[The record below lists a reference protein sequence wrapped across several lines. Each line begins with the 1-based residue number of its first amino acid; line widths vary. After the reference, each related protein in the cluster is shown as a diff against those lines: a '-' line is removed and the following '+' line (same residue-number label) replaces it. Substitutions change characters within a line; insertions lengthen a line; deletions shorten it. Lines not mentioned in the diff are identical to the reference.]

1 MQYKKTEAKS
11 CSNCHYA
18 LLKFGAFRGCEFCLM
33 TGRSRVAMGIANNKP
48 YRPCKAWLPR
58 KKEERE
64 AYIKKQKAMWKEKEG
79 GRKNEE

>member
-1 MQYKKTEAKS
+1 MQYKKGGVKS

-18 LLKFGAFRGCEFCLM
+18 LIKLGEFRACEFCLM
-33 TGRSRVAMGIANNKP
+33 TGRSRVAMGIAGNKP

-64 AYIKKQKAMWKEKEG
+64 EYLKKLRQTWKEEK
-79 GRKNEE
+79 K